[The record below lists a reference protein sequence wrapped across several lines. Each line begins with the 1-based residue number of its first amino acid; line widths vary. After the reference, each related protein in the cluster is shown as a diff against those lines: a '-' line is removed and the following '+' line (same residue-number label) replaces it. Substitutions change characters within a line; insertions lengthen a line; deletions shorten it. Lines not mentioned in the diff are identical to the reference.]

1 MLLDLHRAKVTA
13 AEIRE
18 DGRLTLTFAD
28 EAVLAVAPD
37 HQYEAFTVTGTPPPV
52 SREFRLVAVPG
63 GGVTRW

>member
-1 MLLDLHRAKVTA
+1 MLLDLHRAKVTV
-13 AEIRE
+13 AEIRK

-37 HQYEAFTVTGTPPPV
+37 RQYEAFTVTGTPPV

-63 GGVTRW
+63 GVTRW